1 MMNGAECGPILF
13 VRTMP
18 TAQPRKAHAKPRN
31 RVRIIGGEWRSRLIE
46 FPDVPGLRPTPD
58 RVRETLFNW
67 LGQRLTG
74 KRCLD
79 LFAGSGVL
87 GFEAASRGA
96 EDVVMVESER
106 AACVALEENQ
116 LKLPAPNCR
125 IVRGDAMTWLA
136 RPGAGFDVVFVD
148 PPFASGLLPKVL
160 PLLPARLNEGGLVYV
175 EWSEAPAGWLAAHPH
190 IPLEVVREGRAGNA
204 FFALLSAKPSNET
217 PLP

>member
-1 MMNGAECGPILF
+1 
-13 VRTMP
+13 MP
-18 TAQPRKAHAKPRN
+18 PPTPRKSSAQSRN
-31 RVRIIGGEWRSRLIE
+31 RVRIIGGEWRSRLVE

-96 EDVVMVESER
+96 EEVVLIESDR
-106 AACVALEENQ
+106 AAVAALEENRR
-116 LKLPAPNCR
+116 KLPAPTCR
-125 IVRGDAMTWLA
+125 IVRGDAMAWLA
-136 RPGAGFDVVFVD
+136 RPAAGFDVIFVD

-160 PLLPARLNEGGLVYV
+160 PLLTGRLNEGGLVYA
-175 EWSEAPAGWLAAHPH
+175 EWGEAPAAWLAAHPQ

-204 FFALLSAKPSNET
+204 FFALLSAKPSHEN
-217 PLP
+217 PSP